1 MGFLKHHL
9 IECPPIQVSIEVKRG
24 APRQRKFFTLPV
36 LVHSDTFK
44 KALQFLVDHNY
55 TFESSENDMQE
66 MLTEGPAFKKK
77 QNKQEN
83 T

>member
-9 IECPPIQVSIEVKRG
+9 IECPPIQVSISVKRG
-24 APRQRKFFTLPV
+24 ATRQRKFFTLPV

-55 TFESSENDMQE
+55 TFESSENDVQE
-66 MLTEGPAFKKK
+66 MLNEGPAFKKK
-77 QNKQEN
+77 HKQESS
-83 T
+83 